1 MYHASMV
8 DRMAHTVHQ
17 LLENLITQHMYNRI
31 VSFTRPISICL
42 RIIIIIKLKKFKAKA
57 TFWQKLPYAQ
67 WIPGKRKLEQVKFS
81 LHIEQYC

>member
-1 MYHASMV
+1 MYHASIV
-8 DRMAHTVHQ
+8 DRTAHTVHQ
-17 LLENLITQHMYNRI
+17 LPENLITQHMYNSI

-42 RIIIIIKLKKFKAKA
+42 RIIIIELKKFNAKA

-67 WIPGKRKLEQVKFS
+67 WIVGKRKLEQVKSS